1 MARSGRSRE
10 QLRANALA
18 ARRCRERVKA
28 EDHARESRL
37 AAAMERNKQ
46 LIAANKELAE
56 CVRELQKRQQQPPQ
70 PLQPQQQLVDELD
83 EERRMLD
90 IMTCD
95 GYIL

>member
-37 AAAMERNKQ
+37 AAAMERNTQ

-56 CVRELQKRQQQPPQ
+56 YVRELQKQQQQPPQ